1 MGRVDQDAGG
11 DGTEAAMT
19 ARDKGNGAGLVRRI
33 TTRLRGYPTK
43 LGGGEG
49 GGVELPRPKTARKA
63 AFTAADAAMM
73 LVEAIAVCRLSE
85 RKNICL
91 TPLGQ

>member
-1 MGRVDQDAGG
+1 MGRVDQDTGG
-11 DGTEAAMT
+11 DCDGTQAAMT
-19 ARDKGNGAGLVRRI
+19 AGDKGNGAGRVRRI

-43 LGGGEG
+43 IGGGG
-49 GGVELPRPKTARKA
+49 GLELPRPKTAREA

-85 RKNICL
+85 RKNIYI
-91 TPLGQ
+91 TPLGE